1 MKVKCLLAVLLL
13 SATATAFAQEA
24 KYGIKSAILK
34 KEAVTMGQKVQGV
47 QYFDDYGRK
56 EASELTMKV
65 GGVAN
70 VEKHISIDLDM
81 KVANKATLPV
91 KPVNYLN
98 LTDEVR
104 ELHKIKE
111 VGTEEILGRKCTKY
125 TLEVVY
131 GGQTTYSTVWI
142 WKGIPLKNETS
153 SNGMVIVTEQATE
166 IQENAEVPAMKF
178 LVPEGVTFP

>member
-65 GGVAN
+65 EGC
-70 VEKHISIDLDM
+70 SICSFGKSACVYDLVF
-81 KVANKATLPV
+81 KK
-91 KPVNYLN
+91 
-98 LTDEVR
+98 R
-104 ELHKIKE
+104 
-111 VGTEEILGRKCTKY
+111 
-125 TLEVVY
+125 
-131 GGQTTYSTVWI
+131 TVS
-142 WKGIPLKNETS
+142 GI
-153 SNGMVIVTEQATE
+153 I
-166 IQENAEVPAMKF
+166 
-178 LVPEGVTFP
+178 

>member
-65 GGVAN
+65 GG
-70 VEKHISIDLDM
+70 
-81 KVANKATLPV
+81 
-91 KPVNYLN
+91 
-98 LTDEVR
+98 
-104 ELHKIKE
+104 
-111 VGTEEILGRKCTKY
+111 
-125 TLEVVY
+125 
-131 GGQTTYSTVWI
+131 GGMRCADGARCRCSVCLRR
-142 WKGIPLKNETS
+142 GP
-153 SNGMVIVTEQATE
+153 G
-166 IQENAEVPAMKF
+166 
-178 LVPEGVTFP
+178 